1 MESAQAMESE
11 PAKAAAGGGTR
22 ENREP
27 AGAGEPGET
36 GGAAG
41 NGAVR
46 EVREKRRIAGGVQ
59 GVGFRAATREAALRA
74 GVRGWAKNESDGS
87 VTVLMLGSE
96 SAVAEVDDFLRRG
109 PPSARVAG
117 AARLMLEK
125 EDEKADPEGF
135 GIL

>member
-22 ENREP
+22 ENGGT
-27 AGAGEPGET
+27 AET